1 MRDQE
6 DFNVSRTPKKQATS
20 QPKQKREPQL
30 GQKEARLER
39 ESDSDLRHME
49 RGQSIEQGRPEDK

>member
-6 DFNVSRTPKKQATS
+6 DFNVSRTPKKQATPR
-20 QPKQKREPQL
+20 PKQKREPQL

-39 ESDSDLRHME
+39 ESDSDLHHME
-49 RGQSIEQGRPEDK
+49 KGQSSEHHRPQDK